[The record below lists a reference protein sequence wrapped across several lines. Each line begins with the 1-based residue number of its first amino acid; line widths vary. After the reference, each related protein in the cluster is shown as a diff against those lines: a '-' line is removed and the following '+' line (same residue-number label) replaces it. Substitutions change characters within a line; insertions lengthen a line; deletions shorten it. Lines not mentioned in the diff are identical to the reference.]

1 MPENGKGI
9 LTKIYRP
16 WEKLYPFVVV
26 IEIKNNPTFL
36 IQTFYNMKKFAPLPF
51 LVLFILFYSTA
62 RSQDCSK
69 YLFLQQNKTI
79 EITIYNKKSEPTGK
93 QVYTVSNVSN
103 SGGATSATL
112 NSQLFDKKGRST
124 VGASSTIKC
133 TGGIFQVDMKLMIP
147 QGPAERM
154 NNAQVTG
161 GNGILEY
168 PTGMKPGDTL
178 KSGSLVMTTSSN
190 GPSSGPPGPPAPPSP
205 FSQGST
211 LTMSIF
217 DRKVLGQDTVTTTAG
232 SWSCIKIAYKSK
244 VNLKSGP
251 FPTPT
256 VNIDGTEWYA
266 PGVGIIKTES
276 QHGSTAITS
285 IK

>member
-1 MPENGKGI
+1 
-9 LTKIYRP
+9 
-16 WEKLYPFVVV
+16 
-26 IEIKNNPTFL
+26 
-36 IQTFYNMKKFAPLPF
+36 MKKFAPF
-51 LVLFILFYSTA
+51 LCLLILTGMAAS
-62 RSQDCSK
+62 SQDCSQ

-79 EITIYNKKSEPTGK
+79 EVTIYNKKSEPIGK

-103 SGGATSATL
+103 SGGATTATL
-112 NSQLFDKKGRST
+112 NTQMFDKKGRATTGS
-124 VGASSTIKC
+124 SSTIKC
-133 TGGIFQVDMKLMIP
+133 AGGIFQLDMKLMLP

-168 PTGMKPGDTL
+168 PAGMKTGDTL
-178 KSGSLVMTTSSN
+178 RSGNLVMTMSSN
-190 GPSSGPPGPPAPPSP
+190 GPPNGPPSP

-217 DRKVLGQDTVTTTAG
+217 ERKVLGQDTVTTTAG
-232 SWSCIKIAYKSK
+232 SWNCVKIGYKSK
-244 VNLKSGP
+244 VNMKSGP

-276 QHGSTAITS
+276 QHGSTAVTS